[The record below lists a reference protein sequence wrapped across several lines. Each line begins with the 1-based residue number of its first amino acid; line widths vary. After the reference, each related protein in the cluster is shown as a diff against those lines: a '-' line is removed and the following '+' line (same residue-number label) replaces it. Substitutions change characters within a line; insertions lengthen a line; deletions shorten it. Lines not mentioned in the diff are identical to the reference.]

1 MPEILLSLGAE
12 VLPLDPAEFLRSGAD
27 VTSMQWWVRWPVG
40 KDGAPGGGGP
50 RDPRNPE
57 FYFSE
62 MYHWPAVRILPGTS
76 PEEVL
81 ASVRQMQ
88 REYPEYTLVVSF
100 TTA

>member
-12 VLPLDPAEFLRSGAD
+12 VFPLDPAEFLRSGAE

-50 RDPRNPE
+50 RDPRSPAY
-57 FYFSE
+57 YFSE
-62 MYHWPAVRILPGTS
+62 MYHWPPVCILPGTA

-81 ASVRQMQ
+81 TSVRQKRQ
-88 REYPEYTLVVSF
+88 EYPEYELVVSF